1 MHASAVK
8 DNRSKKNEARRG
20 RRIRQASLW
29 CPGKG
34 GGFTGTQPGC
44 GRRIHPGRSI
54 AGILI
59 PMVPAY
65 SFLFYCAVQNE
76 QCCHA
81 KNHARAPR
89 FQYLAH
95 SPYAPRTKYGHGE
108 HLGIMPASWR
118 QMFFGCVEKFGR
130 LSRRSLA
137 LCVKGLLARPHDRRR
152 LRTNQKSTAMPLR
165 SQSP

>member
-1 MHASAVK
+1 MKPA
-8 DNRSKKNEARRG
+8 
-20 RRIRQASLW
+20 
-29 CPGKG
+29 G
-34 GGFTGTQPGC
+34 GGGS
-44 GRRIHPGRSI
+44 GRLHYGVPAREEDLPELSRDVGGGYIRADQSQEYSFH
-54 AGILI
+54 AYW
-59 PMVPAY
+59 VPAY